1 MIGVNEAAAAKP
13 AETMDEFHS
22 RMIGYYGRVL
32 RIRATTETFDYARAI
47 YSTPPL
53 HSDYRG
59 IDKIGRL
66 QGIMLNST
74 RRGLREERVQHSKLR
89 SSSVSLNL
97 QGSDPLITDYLA
109 EVEVQVL
116 QEDTG
121 QWLVVHRGAEFFDPS
136 HTGKANS

>member
-1 MIGVNEAAAAKP
+1 VIGVNEATVPEPAK
-13 AETMDEFHS
+13 TDDELYS
-22 RMIGYYGRVL
+22 RLIGYYGRVL
-32 RIRATTETFDYARAI
+32 RIRATIEAFDYARAI
-47 YSTPPL
+47 Y
-53 HSDYRG
+53 DYRG

-66 QGIMLNST
+66 QGITLNST
-74 RRGLREERVQHSKLR
+74 RRGLREGRVQHSKLR
-89 SSSVSLNL
+89 SSSISLNL

-109 EVEVQVL
+109 DVEVQVL